1 MSEATPV
8 CPECGGPM
16 HLGGSSYGRAW
27 ECDRRLGIETWC
39 PGVVPIADD
48 EVLSSLQLAEDIA
61 RRAWGGSKDGAKTQ
75 AKYRRLSGPLREL
88 AASLYCSGAEKRV
101 LAEAAAIVERLAE
114 AAELAKDRAKR
125 QEKAKEAAREA
136 RYRQAL
142 GRLGPSF
149 APDPTRLEASVID
162 LLALDRYSD
171 EGRFGGYDAI
181 ETFDAALRRRAGDA
195 RDPLDL
201 LLRELAMDHQVLR
214 DAIARN
220 WSWLEAPIQD
230 LHARLAKELPGLR
243 EAILAAPPVFLQGVR
258 RLLAESEAA
267 NVVRLPTRRS
277 P

>member
-1 MSEATPV
+1 
-8 CPECGGPM
+8 M
-16 HLGGSSYGRAW
+16 HLVGSSYGRSW
-27 ECDRRLGIETWC
+27 ECDQRQSTTSWC
-39 PGVVPIADD
+39 PGVIRIEDD
-48 EVLSSLQLAEDIA
+48 DSLSELQIAEDIA
-61 RRAWGGSKDGAKTQ
+61 RRGWGGSKDSAKAQ

-88 AASLYCSGAEKRV
+88 AVSPYLSGAEKRV
-101 LAEAAAIVERLAE
+101 LAEAVGIVERLAE
-114 AAELAKDRAKR
+114 AAELAKDRSKR
-125 QEKAKEAAREA
+125 QEKAKEAAREGK
-136 RYRQAL
+136 YRQAL
-142 GRLGPSF
+142 GLLGPSF

-181 ETFDAALRRRAGDA
+181 ETFDAALRRRAGGA

-220 WSWLEAPIQD
+220 WSWYEAPIQD

-258 RLLAESEAA
+258 RLLAESASA
-267 NVVRLPTRRS
+267 NVVRLPTRQS